1 MFQFLL
7 PSAKIR
13 ALSSKIGSLIL
24 LFQRSPLVQIL
35 FPEARM
41 LGGAGLGKITQWT
54 IATVAGLGAYD
65 TVAGATSIAQIL
77 PNPGLATVAA
87 TSGSGLSFSF
97 QCTGSPG
104 VPKSWS
110 ISGALPAGLTHA
122 NTTNSTVDAISGT
135 PTQTGSFKVTV
146 TAWRYAGQTGD
157 SFSKLFTINV
167 SPGAVIAPSI
177 TSQPAST
184 TINSGGT
191 TVLTVAASGTS
202 PTFQWYQGASGVTT
216 NPVSG
221 ATSSSFT
228 TPSLTATATY
238 WARASNSAGS
248 ANSNAATVTVITPP
262 TFTSQPSS
270 VTINSG
276 GTTTLTVAAS
286 GTSPTFQWYVGASGD
301 TANPVSGAT
310 SASFT
315 TPALTANT
323 SYWARASNTAGTA
336 NSNSAT
342 VNVRIPPSITLA
354 PAPAV
359 VVSGNTATFT
369 IAASGTTPTF
379 QWYAGNSG
387 VTTDPIV
394 GATGLSFTTPPLTA
408 TASYWVR
415 ATNAAGIADTGTVT
429 ARVIFPPVITSQP
442 ISTAIDAGG
451 TATLTISASGE
462 IPTFQWYSG
471 TSGDITSPI
480 LGATS
485 GSLTTSPLAVS
496 SSFWVRVSS
505 VAGTA
510 DSNTAT
516 VTVNDPLVT
525 WRNNQFS
532 AQNLANP
539 LISGPNA
546 DPDGDGMTNTAE
558 YIFGLVPLV
567 AELSPAPVVSV
578 SGNQTSLSF
587 TAKAASGPGYSGLT
601 RHYAIE
607 TTSSLDA
614 TSWLPI
620 AGYIDIVATGQSVNF
635 QASAT
640 SPHQFY
646 RLNVWLKP

>member
-1 MFQFLL
+1 MFQFLRQ
-7 PSAKIR
+7 SAKIR
-13 ALSSKIGSLIL
+13 NLFSKLGSLIL

-35 FPEARM
+35 FPEARI
-41 LGGAGLGKITQWT
+41 LGGAGLGEITKWT

-65 TVAGATSIAQIL
+65 TVAGATSIAQL
-77 PNPGLATVAA
+77 APNAGLATVAA
-87 TSGSGLSFSF
+87 TSGSSLSFIF

-104 VPKSWS
+104 IPKSWS
-110 ISGALPAGLTHA
+110 VAGTLPAGLTHA
-122 NTTNSTVDAISGT
+122 NATNNTVDSISGI

-157 SFSKLFTINV
+157 SFSKAFTINV
-167 SPGAVIAPSI
+167 AAGAVTAPGI

-191 TVLTVAASGTS
+191 TILTVTASGTS
-202 PTFQWYQGASGVTT
+202 PTFQWYLGTSGVIT

-221 ATSSSFT
+221 ATSRSFT
-228 TPSLTATATY
+228 TPSLTATTTY
-238 WARASNSAGS
+238 WVRATNSAGS

-262 TFTSQPSS
+262 AFTVQPSS
-270 VTINSG
+270 ITINSG

-286 GTSPTFQWYVGASGD
+286 GTSPTFQWYAGASGN
-301 TANPVSGAT
+301 TANAISGAT

-315 TPALTANT
+315 TPVLIATT
-323 SYWARASNTAGTA
+323 DYWVQASNAAGTV

-342 VNVRIPPSITLA
+342 VNVRIPPFITLLPI
-354 PAPAV
+354 PAT

-369 IAASGTTPTF
+369 VAASGTSPTF

-387 VTTDPIV
+387 VTTDPIA
-394 GATGLSFTTPPLTA
+394 GATGLSFTTPALTA

-415 ATNAAGIADTGTVT
+415 ATNAAGTADSGTVT

-442 ISTAIDAGG
+442 ISTTIDTGE
-451 TATLTISASGE
+451 TATFTTSASGE

-471 TSGDITSPI
+471 ISGDITNPI

-485 GSLTTSPLAVS
+485 VSFTTLSLAVS
-496 SSFWVRVSS
+496 GNFWVRAST
-505 VAGTA
+505 VAGMA

-525 WRNNQFS
+525 WKNNQFS

-539 LISGPNA
+539 LISGPSA

-567 AELSPAPVVSV
+567 AEPSPSPIVSV
-578 SGNQTSLSF
+578 SGNQTSLRF

-607 TTSSLDA
+607 TANSLDS

-620 AGYIDIVATGQSVNF
+620 AGYSDIAATDQLINF

-640 SPHQFY
+640 GPHQFY